1 MSVLGHEL
9 RGPLTAIR
17 GAATLLVEAHDELPH
32 DRVLELLRLI
42 DSQAAR
48 MADRVEDV
56 LVAGRLH
63 GDRQP
68 VLLEAV
74 ELSEVITDVIEAT
87 RAQAGGRPIRAPA
100 RLEGVTVLADSQRL
114 AQVLRL
120 LLDNAVSLS
129 PPDTPIEVGVEQ
141 VAGAATIS
149 VLDRGPGV
157 APADRVR
164 IFERGVKL
172 AAGGPGAGLG
182 LYVAA
187 GLLGLMNGTLGVEA
201 RAGGGSSFW
210 FTVPILAK

>member
-32 DRVLELLRLI
+32 GKVLELLRLI

-63 GDRQP
+63 SDRQP

-74 ELSEVITDVIEAT
+74 ELSEIIDDVIDAT
-87 RAQAGGRPIRAPA
+87 RAQAGGRPIRAPD

-114 AQVLRL
+114 TQVLRL

-149 VLDRGPGV
+149 VRDRGPGV

-164 IFERGVKL
+164 IFERGVK
-172 AAGGPGAGLG
+172 ADAGGPGAGLG

-187 GLLGLMNGTLGVEA
+187 GLP
-201 RAGGGSSFW
+201 GSE
-210 FTVPILAK
+210 P